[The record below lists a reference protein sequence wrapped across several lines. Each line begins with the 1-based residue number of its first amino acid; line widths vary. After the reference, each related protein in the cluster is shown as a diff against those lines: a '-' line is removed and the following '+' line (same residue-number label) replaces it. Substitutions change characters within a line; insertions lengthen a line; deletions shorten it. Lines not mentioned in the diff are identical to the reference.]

1 MLNRRDF
8 SRQLAVAGVAGSLT
22 GVAQAQGGPVEGTH
36 FVRLQTQAPVT
47 LPEGKKIEI
56 VEFFSY
62 ECPHCNTFDPII
74 HEWSKKLPADVSF
87 RQIPVGFVARY
98 QAHQRMFYALEEMG
112 QLATIHRRF
121 FTAIHVQGR
130 RFNNDADVLAY
141 VKEQGVDADRFSN
154 LVKSFQVT
162 TKANRARQLTDAY
175 KIDGVPTVGV
185 HGRFYTS
192 AALAGSHERALA
204 VVDVLMQRIRQN
216 KA

>member
-8 SRQLAVAGVAGSLT
+8 SLQLAAAGAVGSFAGAT
-22 GVAQAQGGPVEGTH
+22 QAQGGPVEGTH
-36 FVRLQTQAPVT
+36 YVRLQTPAPVT

-74 HEWSKKLPADVSF
+74 HEWSKKLPADIAF

-112 QLATIHRRF
+112 QLAALHRRF

-141 VKEQGVDADRFSN
+141 VKEQGVDTARFSE
-154 LVKSFQVT
+154 LYKSFQVS

-204 VVDVLMQRIRQN
+204 VVDTLVQRIRQN

>member
-1 MLNRRDF
+1 MQTVQPNRWTERLMRV
-8 SRQLAVAGVAGSLT
+8 SYHTLVLGLAAM
-22 GVAQAQGGPVEGTH
+22 
-36 FVRLQTQAPVT
+36 
-47 LPEGKKIEI
+47 I
-56 VEFFSY
+56 
-62 ECPHCNTFDPII
+62 
-74 HEWSKKLPADVSF
+74 VSF
-87 RQIPVGFVARY
+87 AFIYFFLSYTGEANSLSNLTHLSPFKRFLDCLYFSVITTTTVGYGDIIPHGVS
-98 QAHQRMFYALEEMG
+98 
-112 QLATIHRRF
+112 RF

-130 RFNNDADVLAY
+130 RFNSDADVLAY